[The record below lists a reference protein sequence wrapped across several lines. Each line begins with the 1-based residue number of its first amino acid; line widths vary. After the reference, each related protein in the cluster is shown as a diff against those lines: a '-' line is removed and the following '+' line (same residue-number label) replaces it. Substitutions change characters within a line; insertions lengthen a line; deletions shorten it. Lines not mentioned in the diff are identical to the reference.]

1 MSYSPTD
8 PSFSACS
15 NMNRIIEM
23 SEKKKPKTNNRPLK
37 GLLTK
42 MGANQNDTDNKKASE
57 LMKAM
62 EYVKMYRRVRQSD
75 D

>member
-1 MSYSPTD
+1 
-8 PSFSACS
+8 
-15 NMNRIIEM
+15 M

-57 LMKAM
+57 LMKAL

>member
-15 NMNRIIEM
+15 NMNKIIEM
-23 SEKKKPKTNNRPLK
+23 SEKKKPKTNSRPLK

-42 MGANQNDTDNKKASE
+42 MGDNQNNTDNKKASE